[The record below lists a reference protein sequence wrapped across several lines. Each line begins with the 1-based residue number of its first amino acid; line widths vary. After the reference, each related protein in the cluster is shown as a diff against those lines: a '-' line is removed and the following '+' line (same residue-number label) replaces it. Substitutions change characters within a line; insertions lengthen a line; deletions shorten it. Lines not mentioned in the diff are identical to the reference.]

1 MCKQIILSSDFLWIL
16 YFPWPV
22 PTPRFT
28 ISVWISH
35 SSFLSVQLSFFTGFL
50 GFSSQSLTWVL
61 SLSKLKVIN
70 PFSTSPPLP
79 HPLCGCSQLQF
90 SLCAPSFVPAFWKDS
105 LHRYL
110 PVLSATWAFLSPVI
124 TFVSHSAPV
133 PSLYP
138 PAMVLTYGAF
148 RPSTSA
154 ALLLFLYCF
163 ISAHTPAEPVSAQQA
178 FSACQPCVSGRAQGQ
193 MMGLRPVPYLV
204 WECCLLSNRKTRKN
218 LQELVVP

>member
-110 PVLSATWAFLSPVI
+110 PVLSATWAFLSPV
-124 TFVSHSAPV
+124 TPLWATVPQFQASTPQPWCSPTVPSGLPLQQLFFSSSTASSLLTHLLNQYQHSKPFLHVSHVSVAGLRAKWWASAQF
-133 PSLYP
+133 
-138 PAMVLTYGAF
+138 LTLCG
-148 RPSTSA
+148 SA
-154 ALLLFLYCF
+154 A
-163 ISAHTPAEPVSAQQA
+163 SWVTGKQE
-178 FSACQPCVSGRAQGQ
+178 
-193 MMGLRPVPYLV
+193 
-204 WECCLLSNRKTRKN
+204 KTCKN
-218 LQELVVP
+218 